1 MGAEPLNPIYQWLPS
16 SIDAR
21 IRVVAWLSLVTEILI
36 VGTGGAVRLT
46 GSGLGCPT
54 WPTCVTGSLVPT
66 PEVGI
71 HGVIEFGNRT
81 MTGLVGIIAIA
92 AIVLLWRLRTERKDL
107 FTLAVILGFG
117 VLAQALVGGV
127 TVLTGLNPFIVG
139 FHFMASLIMVCI
151 ATVLVHRVYL
161 APGPR
166 ARVVPVGFAG
176 LAHATSFVVALTVM
190 MGVLTTASGPY
201 SGDAAAGRTGFNA
214 ELLEHLHAWPG
225 YATLVL
231 TIVLLVAS
239 VRGKLPVRSFVTTL
253 LVIELVQIVVGLLQA
268 NLGLPPVLV
277 GVHMVLAC
285 VLAAAMTAV
294 VLNLKA
300 PVGITADATK
310 FVTVNEATG
319 RPGLNFWGEWPELFR
334 VPPCGAGGRRFRG
347 RRSVSWARRD
357 SDSL

>member
-1 MGAEPLNPIYQWLPS
+1 MRSKTVGAEPVNAIYQWLPS
-16 SIDAR
+16 AIDAR

-54 WPTCVTGSLVPT
+54 WPTCVAGSLVPT
-66 PEVGI
+66 PEMGI
-71 HGVIEFGNRT
+71 HGVIEFANRT
-81 MTGLVGIIAIA
+81 MTGLIGIIAIA
-92 AIVLLWRLRTERKDL
+92 AVVLLWRLRKERKDL
-107 FTLAVILGFG
+107 FVLAVILAAG

-139 FHFMASLIMVCI
+139 FHFTISLVMVCF

-166 ARVVPVGFAG
+166 ALVVPAGFAG

-190 MGVLTTASGPY
+190 MGVLTTASGPH

-239 VRGKLPVRSFVTTL
+239 VRGTLPVRSYVVTL
-253 LVIELVQIVVGLLQA
+253 LVVELVQIVVGLLQA

-277 GVHMVLAC
+277 GLHMVLAC
-285 VLAAAMTAV
+285 VLAAAMTLV
-294 VLNLKA
+294 ILNLKA
-300 PVGITADATK
+300 PVGHPAALPEFAGNGTAR
-310 FVTVNEATG
+310 N
-319 RPGLNFWGEWPELFR
+319 
-334 VPPCGAGGRRFRG
+334 
-347 RRSVSWARRD
+347 
-357 SDSL
+357 

>member
-1 MGAEPLNPIYQWLPS
+1 MSKTVGAEPVNSIYQWLPS
-16 SIDAR
+16 AIDAR
-21 IRVVAWLSLVTEILI
+21 IRVVAWLSLVSEIVI

-54 WPTCVTGSLVPT
+54 WPNCVVGSLVPT
-66 PEVGI
+66 EEMGL
-71 HGVIEFGNRT
+71 HGVIEFGNRL
-81 MTGLVGIIAIA
+81 MTGLIGIIAIA
-92 AIVLLWRLRTERKDL
+92 AVVLLWRVRKERKDL
-107 FTLAVILGFG
+107 FVLAVILGGG

-139 FHFMASLIMVCI
+139 FHFTVSLIMVCL

-166 ARVVPVGFAG
+166 ALVVPVGFAG

-190 MGVLTTASGPY
+190 MGVLTTASGPH

-239 VRGKLPVRSFVTTL
+239 VGGKLPVRKFVIAL
-253 LVIELVQIVVGLLQA
+253 LVIELVQILVGLLQA

-277 GVHMVLAC
+277 GLHMVLAC

-300 PVGITADATK
+300 P
-310 FVTVNEATG
+310 TG
-319 RPGLNFWGEWPELFR
+319 TTPDETEFAGTSELSS
-334 VPPCGAGGRRFRG
+334 RRG
-347 RRSVSWARRD
+347 
-357 SDSL
+357 

>member
-1 MGAEPLNPIYQWLPS
+1 MNRIYQWLPDA
-16 SIDAR
+16 IDAR

-46 GSGLGCPT
+46 DSGLGCPT
-54 WPTCVTGSLVPT
+54 WPTCVAGSLVPT
-66 PEVGI
+66 QAMGV
-71 HGVIEFGNRT
+71 HGLIEFGNRM
-81 MTGLVGIIAIA
+81 MTGLIGIIAIA
-92 AIVLLWRLRTERKDL
+92 AVVLLWRLRAQRKDL
-107 FTLAVILGFG
+107 FVLAVILGCG

-139 FHFMASLIMVCI
+139 FHFTVSLVMVCI
-151 ATVLVHRVYL
+151 ATVLVHRVYR

-166 ARVVPVGFAG
+166 ALVVPVGFAG

-190 MGVLTTASGPY
+190 MGVLTTASGPH

-231 TIVLLVAS
+231 TIVLLAAS
-239 VRGKLPVRSFVTTL
+239 VRGKLPERSFVVTL
-253 LVIELVQIVVGLLQA
+253 LLIELVQITVGLLQA
-268 NLGLPPVLV
+268 NLGLPPILV

-285 VLAAAMTAV
+285 VLAATMTAV

-300 PVGITADATK
+300 PSAVTACAAELSSA
-310 FVTVNEATG
+310 NEAG
-319 RPGLNFWGEWPELFR
+319 SR
-334 VPPCGAGGRRFRG
+334 
-347 RRSVSWARRD
+347 
-357 SDSL
+357 

>member
-1 MGAEPLNPIYQWLPS
+1 MCVLAGRFTFAQGTIRKHAIMRSTVGAEPVNRIYQWLPGA
-16 SIDAR
+16 IDAR

-46 GSGLGCPT
+46 DSGLGCPT
-54 WPTCVTGSLVPT
+54 WPTCVAGSLVPT
-66 PEVGI
+66 QEMGV
-71 HGVIEFGNRT
+71 HGLIEFGNRL
-81 MTGLVGIIAIA
+81 MTGLIGIIAIA
-92 AIVLLWRLRTERKDL
+92 AVVLLWRLRTERKDL
-107 FTLAVILGFG
+107 FVLTIILGSG

-139 FHFMASLIMVCI
+139 FHFTVSLVMVCI

-166 ARVVPVGFAG
+166 TLVVPAGFAG

-190 MGVLTTASGPY
+190 MGVLTTASGPH

-214 ELLEHLHAWPG
+214 ELLEHVHAWPG
-225 YATLVL
+225 YTTLAL

-239 VRGKLPVRSFVTTL
+239 VRGRLAGRAFVITL
-253 LVIELVQIVVGLLQA
+253 LAVELVQITVGLLQA
-268 NLGLPPVLV
+268 NLGLPPALV

-285 VLAAAMTAV
+285 VLAATMTAV

-300 PVGITADATK
+300 PAAATVDTTVDATK
-310 FVTVNEATG
+310 LSAMNEAG
-319 RPGLNFWGEWPELFR
+319 DR
-334 VPPCGAGGRRFRG
+334 
-347 RRSVSWARRD
+347 
-357 SDSL
+357 

>member
-1 MGAEPLNPIYQWLPS
+1 MSKTMGAEPVNFIYQWLPS
-16 SIDAR
+16 AIDAR
-21 IRVVAWLSLVTEILI
+21 IRVVAWLSLVSEIVI

-54 WPTCVTGSLVPT
+54 WPNCVVGSLVPT
-66 PEVGI
+66 DEMGL
-71 HGVIEFGNRT
+71 HGVIEFANRL
-81 MTGLVGIIAIA
+81 MTGLIGIIAIA
-92 AIVLLWRLRTERKDL
+92 AVVLLWRLRRERKDL
-107 FTLAVILGFG
+107 FVLAVILVGG

-127 TVLTGLNPFIVG
+127 TVWTGLNPFIVG
-139 FHFMASLIMVCI
+139 FHFTVSLIMVCL
-151 ATVLVHRVYL
+151 ATVLLHRVYL

-166 ARVVPVGFAG
+166 TLIVPVGFAG

-190 MGVLTTASGPY
+190 MGVLTTASGPH

-239 VRGKLPVRSFVTTL
+239 VRTRLPIRSFVVTL
-253 LVIELVQIVVGLLQA
+253 LVIELAQIVVGLLQA

-277 GVHMVLAC
+277 GLHMVLAC

-300 PVGITADATK
+300 PAGVTADLPAA
-310 FVTVNEATG
+310 EHQRILG
-319 RPGLNFWGEWPELFR
+319 
-334 VPPCGAGGRRFRG
+334 
-347 RRSVSWARRD
+347 
-357 SDSL
+357 

>member
-1 MGAEPLNPIYQWLPS
+1 MNRNNQGLSSAIVTLVRVVAHRIHVWLPS
-16 SIDAR
+16 TMDGR
-21 IRVVAWLSLVTEILI
+21 IRVAAWLSLVTEILI

-54 WPTCVTGSLVPT
+54 WPTCVAGSLVPT
-66 PEVGI
+66 PEMGL
-71 HGVIEFGNRT
+71 HGVIEFGNRM
-81 MTGLVGIIAIA
+81 MTGLIGIIAIA

-107 FTLAVILGFG
+107 FILAVILGFG

-161 APGPR
+161 PSGPR
-166 ARVVPVGFAG
+166 ALVVPVGFAG
-176 LAHATSFVVALTVM
+176 LAHATSFVVALTVV
-190 MGVLTTASGPY
+190 MGVVTTASGPH
-201 SGDAAAGRTGFNA
+201 SGDAEAGRTGFNA

-231 TIVLLVAS
+231 TIVLLAAS
-239 VRGKLPVRSFVTTL
+239 VRGKLPVRKFVVTL
-253 LVIELVQIVVGLLQA
+253 LVVELVQIVVGLLQA

-277 GVHMVLAC
+277 GLHMVLAC

-300 PVGITADATK
+300 PSTLTD
-310 FVTVNEATG
+310 
-319 RPGLNFWGEWPELFR
+319 R
-334 VPPCGAGGRRFRG
+334 VPETTRERA
-347 RRSVSWARRD
+347 RS
-357 SDSL
+357 

>member
-1 MGAEPLNPIYQWLPS
+1 
-16 SIDAR
+16 
-21 IRVVAWLSLVTEILI
+21 VTEILI

-54 WPTCVTGSLVPT
+54 WPTCVAGSLVPT
-66 PEVGI
+66 QEMGL
-71 HGVIEFGNRT
+71 HGVIEFGNRL
-81 MTGLVGIIAIA
+81 MTGLIGIIAIA
-92 AIVLLWRLRTERKDL
+92 AVILLWRLRKERKDL
-107 FTLAVILGFG
+107 FVIAVILGGG

-139 FHFMASLIMVCI
+139 FHFTVSLIMVCL

-166 ARVVPVGFAG
+166 ALVVPVGFAG

-190 MGVLTTASGPY
+190 MGVLTTASGPH
-201 SGDAAAGRTGFNA
+201 SGDVAAGRTGFNA

-231 TIVLLVAS
+231 TIVLLAAS
-239 VRGKLPVRSFVTTL
+239 IRGKLPVRRFVVAL
-253 LVIELVQIVVGLLQA
+253 LVIELVQIAVGLLQA

-277 GVHMVLAC
+277 GLHMVLAC
-285 VLAAAMTAV
+285 VLAASMTAV

-300 PVGITADATK
+300 PAVITADAPAHVST
-310 FVTVNEATG
+310 NEASH
-319 RPGLNFWGEWPELFR
+319 R
-334 VPPCGAGGRRFRG
+334 
-347 RRSVSWARRD
+347 
-357 SDSL
+357 

>member
-16 SIDAR
+16 SIGAR
-21 IRVVAWLSLVTEILI
+21 IRVVVWLSLVTEILI

-319 RPGLNFWGEWPELFR
+319 RPGLNF
-334 VPPCGAGGRRFRG
+334 
-347 RRSVSWARRD
+347 
-357 SDSL
+357 

>member
-1 MGAEPLNPIYQWLPS
+1 MSKTVGAEPVNSIYQWLPS
-16 SIDAR
+16 AIDTR
-21 IRVVAWLSLVTEILI
+21 IRVVAWLSLVSEIVI

-54 WPTCVTGSLVPT
+54 WPNCVAGSLVPSQ
-66 PEVGI
+66 EMGL
-71 HGVIEFGNRT
+71 HGVIEFANRL
-81 MTGLVGIIAIA
+81 MTGLIGIIAIA
-92 AIVLLWRLRTERKDL
+92 AVVLLWRMRKERKDL
-107 FTLAVILGFG
+107 FVLAVILGGG

-139 FHFMASLIMVCI
+139 FHFTVSLIMVCL

-166 ARVVPVGFAG
+166 ALVVSVGFAG

-190 MGVLTTASGPY
+190 MGVLTTASGPH

-214 ELLEHLHAWPG
+214 ELLQHLHAWPG
-225 YATLVL
+225 YATRVL
-231 TIVLLVAS
+231 TIVLLAAS
-239 VRGKLPVRSFVTTL
+239 VRSKLPVRSFIVTL
-253 LVIELVQIVVGLLQA
+253 LLIELAQIAIGLLQA

-277 GVHMVLAC
+277 GLHMVLAC

-300 PVGITADATK
+300 PAGVTADLPAA
-310 FVTVNEATG
+310 EHERMLG
-319 RPGLNFWGEWPELFR
+319 
-334 VPPCGAGGRRFRG
+334 
-347 RRSVSWARRD
+347 
-357 SDSL
+357 

>member
-1 MGAEPLNPIYQWLPS
+1 MSKTVGAEPVNSIYQWLPS
-16 SIDAR
+16 AIDTR
-21 IRVVAWLSLVTEILI
+21 IRVVAWLSLVSEIVI

-54 WPTCVTGSLVPT
+54 WPNCVAGSLVPSQ
-66 PEVGI
+66 EMGL
-71 HGVIEFGNRT
+71 HGVIEFANRL
-81 MTGLVGIIAIA
+81 MTGLIGIIAIA
-92 AIVLLWRLRTERKDL
+92 AVVLLWRMRKERKDL
-107 FTLAVILGFG
+107 FVLAVILGGG

-139 FHFMASLIMVCI
+139 FHFTVSLIMVCL

-166 ARVVPVGFAG
+166 ALVVSVGFAG

-190 MGVLTTASGPY
+190 MGVLTTASGPH

-214 ELLEHLHAWPG
+214 ELLQHLHAWPG

-231 TIVLLVAS
+231 TIVLLAAS
-239 VRGKLPVRSFVTTL
+239 VRSKLPVRSFIVTL
-253 LVIELVQIVVGLLQA
+253 LLIELAQIAIGLLQA

-277 GVHMVLAC
+277 GLHMVLAC

-300 PVGITADATK
+300 PAGVTADLPAA
-310 FVTVNEATG
+310 EHERMLG
-319 RPGLNFWGEWPELFR
+319 
-334 VPPCGAGGRRFRG
+334 
-347 RRSVSWARRD
+347 
-357 SDSL
+357 

>member
-1 MGAEPLNPIYQWLPS
+1 MNPIYQRLPS
-16 SIDAR
+16 VIDGQ

-54 WPTCVTGSLVPT
+54 WPTCVAGSIVPT
-66 PEVGI
+66 EEMGM
-71 HGVIEFGNRT
+71 HGVIEFANRT
-81 MTGLVGIIAIA
+81 MTGLIGIIAIA
-92 AIVLLWRLRTERKDL
+92 AVVLLWRMRTPRKDL
-107 FTLAVILGFG
+107 FTLAVILAAG

-139 FHFMASLIMVCI
+139 FHFTVSLIMVCI

-166 ARVVPVGFAG
+166 ALVVPAGFAG
-176 LAHATSFVVALTVM
+176 LAHATSFVVALTVL
-190 MGVLTTASGPY
+190 MGVLTTASGPH
-201 SGDAAAGRTGFNA
+201 SGDADAGRTGFNA

-231 TIVLLVAS
+231 TVVLLVAS
-239 VRGKLPVRSFVTTL
+239 VRGRLPVRSFVVTL
-253 LVIELVQIVVGLLQA
+253 LMIELVQIVVGLLQA
-268 NLGLPPVLV
+268 NLGLPPILV

-285 VLAAAMTAV
+285 VLAAAMTLV

-300 PVGITADATK
+300 PGEVTSEISETAHEQ
-310 FVTVNEATG
+310 V
-319 RPGLNFWGEWPELFR
+319 
-334 VPPCGAGGRRFRG
+334 
-347 RRSVSWARRD
+347 RS
-357 SDSL
+357 